1 MMETTSS
8 TPWRWATYPADVNYL
23 TIRITMG
30 LYGVAMVPVAYSTSG
45 ALGWNWR
52 ARQLLAGMVLC

>member
-1 MMETTSS
+1 
-8 TPWRWATYPADVNYL
+8 
-23 TIRITMG
+23 MG